1 MKSVYVEKTEFYKDI
16 TTKRNNRKK
25 YIHIDRETGSN
36 EIFTRLYK
44 TEGETQSGIEN
55 LSEDSDAEYIAEEP
69 IPDNKEESHQLLTP
83 EATVHVVGEVLVIA
97 EPPAKK
103 T

>member
-1 MKSVYVEKTEFYKDI
+1 MQKTEFYIDI

-25 YIHIDRETGSN
+25 YKHIDRETGSN
-36 EIFTRLYK
+36 EIFTRLDK
-44 TEGETQSGIEN
+44 TKGETQSGIEN

-69 IPDNKEESHQLLTP
+69 IPGNKEESHQLLTP
-83 EATVHVVGEVLVIA
+83 EATVHVVGEVLVIG